1 MSLNV
6 LDALRRRFGD
16 AQVLQGAEAAP
27 FEHDWRGQFPGRA
40 LAVLR
45 PRDVAEV
52 QAMLR
57 AAAAFALSVVPQGGN
72 TGLVGGSTP
81 DDSGQQLVLSLRRLN
96 RVRALSRDNLSLTAE
111 AGCVL
116 ADLQAAAAA
125 QGLLLPLSLAA
136 EGSCTLGGNL
146 ATNAGGTQVLRWGN
160 ARDLCLGL
168 EVVTADG
175 QVWSDLDGLR
185 KDHRGFNLR
194 DLFIGSEGCLG
205 VITAAVMKLAPQP
218 RSRLAAWITLRTLSD
233 AMAVLARARESF
245 AESLSGFEAM
255 GAEVQALWD
264 TPPLPVAPWAV
275 LMELSSAEPED
286 VSRARLETLLGD
298 EMQAG
303 RLCSAVLSQSQAQF
317 EALWALREAIPEAQT
332 RAGGNLKHDIS
343 LPLSALPSFCD
354 AAARQLQAL
363 CPGLRP
369 MVFGHLGDGNLHYNV
384 APPSGVTLAAF
395 RQQHGDAITQIVFD
409 AVAAHG
415 GSFSAEHGIG
425 RLRREELSRR
435 LDPVALGL
443 MRLVKQALDPANR
456 LNPGRVLPAEQPRA
470 GGAARPTAAGD
481 DQRYCC

>member
-1 MSLNV
+1 MKDGALA
-6 LDALRRRFGD
+6 ALRSRFGEP
-16 AQVLQGAEAAP
+16 QVLHGADAAP
-27 FEHDWRGQFPGRA
+27 FERDWRGQYPGRA

-57 AAAAFALSVVPQGGN
+57 AAAEFDLAVVPQGGN

-81 DDSGQQLVLSLRRLN
+81 DDSGRELVLSLTRLN
-96 RVRALSRDNLSLTAE
+96 RLRALRRDDLSLTAE

-175 QVWSDLDGLR
+175 ALWSDLDGLR

-205 VITAAVMKLAPQP
+205 VITAAVMALAPQP
-218 RSRLAAWITLRTLSD
+218 RTRLAAWLTLDTLAD
-233 AMAVLARARESF
+233 AMTVLAEARAAAGE
-245 AESLSGFEAM
+245 ALSGFEAM
-255 GAEVQALWD
+255 AAEVQALCP
-264 TPPLPVAPWAV
+264 TLPLPLAPWAV
-275 LMELSSAEPED
+275 LMEWSSADDEPEA
-286 VSRARLETLLGD
+286 RARLEALLAGLL
-298 EMQAG
+298 QAG
-303 RLCSAVLSQSQAQF
+303 CVRDAVLSQSQAQF
-317 EALWALREAIPEAQT
+317 EALWALREGIPEAQT
-332 RAGGNLKHDIS
+332 RAGGNVKHDIS
-343 LPLSALPSFCD
+343 LPLSALPAFCE
-354 AAARQLQAL
+354 AAAQALQAI

-369 MVFGHLGDGNLHYNV
+369 QVFGHLGDGNLHYNV
-384 APPSGVTLAAF
+384 APPVGMALADF
-395 RQQHGDAITQIVFD
+395 RQRHGEAVTQAVFD
-409 AVAAHG
+409 TVAAHG

-425 RLRREELSRR
+425 RLRREELARR
-435 LDPVALGL
+435 ADPVAMAL
-443 MRLVKQALDPANR
+443 MRRVKQALDPANR
-456 LNPGRVLPAEQPRA
+456 LNPGRVL
-470 GGAARPTAAGD
+470 GAAPWPPGGEPGCA
-481 DQRYCC
+481 